1 MITNRNISPGAF
13 IDITKIQGFGAP
25 YNPQIGDVRYVAKSG
40 LQARTWLQGR
50 VPEANLHKTLDDA
63 IGACTSSRGDTV
75 YVAPGH
81 TETITGAG
89 GITLDKIG
97 INILGLGRYD
107 LRPTF
112 LMDGADCSMLV
123 TAANASLENCVFSS
137 GHADLAY
144 LALVTAKGFRF
155 ANNYIDEN
163 TAAEDWITAI
173 QLGAADNDADGAEI
187 VNNEI
192 VGIGATATGS
202 VVINKNQNDV
212 KIVGNS
218 ITGQFGASTY
228 APIYAPSTEVMI
240 NIRVAYNL
248 IHNLHNANAA
258 VGISIANTASTGW
271 VHNNYCYALDVAGGT
286 PFLGGATGI
295 ANFENYYT
303 FEGNKSGYIMPTMG
317 TAA

>member
-1 MITNRNISPGAF
+1 MIKDRNIDPGAF
-13 IDITKIQGFGAP
+13 ISATKIQGMGMNGPF
-25 YNPQIGDVRYVAKSG
+25 IGDVHYVAKSG
-40 LQARTWLQGR
+40 IQPRTWLDGR
-50 VPEANLHKTLDDA
+50 VPSSNLHKTLDAA
-63 IGACTSSRGDTV
+63 ITACTASRGDTIFI
-75 YVAPGH
+75 APYH

-89 GITLDKIG
+89 GITLDKTG

-107 LRPTF
+107 ARPTF
-112 LMDGADCSMLV
+112 LMDGAACSMLV
-123 TAANASLENCVFSS
+123 TAADVTLENCVFSS

-144 LALVTAKGFRF
+144 FALVTAKGFRF

-163 TAAEDWITAI
+163 VATEDWITAI

-202 VVINKNQNDV
+202 IVINKNQNDV
-212 KIVGNS
+212 KIISNR
-218 ITGQFGASTY
+218 ITGQFGVTPF
-228 APIYAPSTEVMI
+228 APIYAPSTEVMV
-240 NIRVAYNL
+240 NILVAYNR
-248 IHNLHNANAA
+248 IHNLHNADAA
-258 VGISIANTASTGW
+258 VGIAIANTASTGW
-271 VHNNYCYALDVAGGT
+271 IHNNYCYALDVAGAT

-295 ANFENYYT
+295 AHFENYYT

>member
-1 MITNRNISPGAF
+1 MIKDKNIAADAMIQVS
-13 IDITKIQGFGAP
+13 KIQGMGAGGP
-25 YNPQIGDVRYVAKSG
+25 LTGEIQYVAKSG
-40 LQARTWLQGR
+40 IQARSFLNDK
-50 VPEANLHKTLDDA
+50 VPSSNIHLTLDRALDKA
-63 IGACTSSRGDTV
+63 VASRGDRI
-75 YVAPGH
+75 YVCPYH

-97 INILGLGRYD
+97 VDIFGLGRYD
-107 LRPTF
+107 ARPKF
-112 LMDGADCSMLV
+112 LMDGAACSMLV
-123 TAANASLENCVFSS
+123 TAADMSLENCVFSS

-144 LALVTAKGFRF
+144 FALVTAKGFRF
-155 ANNYIDEN
+155 ANNYVDEN
-163 TAAEDWITAI
+163 VATEDWITLI

-192 VGIGATATGS
+192 IGIGATATGS
-202 VVINKNQNDV
+202 LVINKNQNDV
-212 KIVGNS
+212 KIVGNR

-228 APIYAPSTEVMI
+228 APIYAPDTEVMV
-240 NIRVAYNL
+240 NILVSHNC

-271 VHNNYCYALDVAGGT
+271 VHNNYVYGLDVAGAT

-295 ANFENYYT
+295 AHFENYYT